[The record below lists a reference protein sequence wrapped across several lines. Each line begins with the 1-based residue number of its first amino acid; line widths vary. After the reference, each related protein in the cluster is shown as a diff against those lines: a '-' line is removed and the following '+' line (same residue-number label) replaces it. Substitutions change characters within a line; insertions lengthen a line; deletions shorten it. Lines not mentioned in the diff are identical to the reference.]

1 MKRIVLFLVTNLAV
15 MLVLSIAASVLG
27 VNRYLTANGLDL
39 GTLLVFAGIMGFGG
53 AFISLAM
60 SKMMAKWST
69 GARIIDSPSTS
80 TEFWLVE
87 TVRKQAEKAGIAMP
101 EVAIYEGAP
110 NAFATGPSRNNS
122 LVAVSTGL
130 LQGMSKEEVEAVLA
144 HEVSHVG
151 NGDMVTLTL
160 IQGVVNTFVIF
171 LSRIVGY
178 LVDSFLRRG
187 DSQSSGPGIG
197 YTITVIV
204 CDILFGILASIIV
217 AWFSRQREFRA
228 DAGAAGLMGSP
239 RPMISA
245 LQRLGG
251 MAVEPLPKSTREFR
265 HCRRPRPDGA
275 VRQPSEHGRA
285 HRRALGARPLSLR
298 LLQRYGRPP
307 MIAGAFAFLFAAAPA
322 WAAASDVVGA
332 NLLWLALIL
341 MSARLFAPLAQKLGF
356 PAVLGELLLGVLLGN
371 LALAGINGF
380 ESIKH
385 DPAVKFIAEL
395 GVIVLLLQIGL
406 ETRLADLIKV
416 GPRAL
421 AVGSIGIVVPFVLG
435 AFVMGPWLAPGLSGN
450 TYLFLGATL
459 AATSVGI
466 TGRVFRDL
474 GKLDTPAARIVLGA
488 AVIDDV
494 LGLVILAVVTSL
506 VQAGSVSV
514 GQVGGIIAEAVIF
527 LAGSIWIGRLI
538 APHSSRW
545 LAQLDAGPSMLFAQ
559 VLATGL
565 FLAWLAHAIGLA
577 PIIGAFA
584 AGLLFEPIFLRD
596 FDRPAIVRDI
606 EPLLPASDPGLAE
619 RLRPILKKH
628 GGHQHEHMI
637 EPIGYFFV
645 PVFFVLTGMQVD
657 LQTFADPK
665 ILVIGLG
672 VTAVAIAGKLVAGL
686 AAGSSGKWVVGWGMV
701 PRGEVGL
708 IFAMVGKNLGVMNEA
723 MFSVIVLMVILTTLI
738 TPPVLTWLLRRQ

>member
-1 MKRIVLFLVTNLAV
+1 M
-15 MLVLSIAASVLG
+15 
-27 VNRYLTANGLDL
+27 
-39 GTLLVFAGIMGFGG
+39 
-53 AFISLAM
+53 
-60 SKMMAKWST
+60 
-69 GARIIDSPSTS
+69 
-80 TEFWLVE
+80 
-87 TVRKQAEKAGIAMP
+87 
-101 EVAIYEGAP
+101 
-110 NAFATGPSRNNS
+110 
-122 LVAVSTGL
+122 
-130 LQGMSKEEVEAVLA
+130 
-144 HEVSHVG
+144 
-151 NGDMVTLTL
+151 
-160 IQGVVNTFVIF
+160 
-171 LSRIVGY
+171 
-178 LVDSFLRRG
+178 
-187 DSQSSGPGIG
+187 
-197 YTITVIV
+197 
-204 CDILFGILASIIV
+204 
-217 AWFSRQREFRA
+217 
-228 DAGAAGLMGSP
+228 
-239 RPMISA
+239 
-245 LQRLGG
+245 
-251 MAVEPLPKSTREFR
+251 
-265 HCRRPRPDGA
+265 
-275 VRQPSEHGRA
+275 
-285 HRRALGARPLSLR
+285 SLR
-298 LLQRYGRPP
+298 LRQRYGRPP
-307 MIAGAFAFLFAAAPA
+307 QIAGAFAFLFAAAPA
-322 WAAASDVVGA
+322 WAAASDVVGI

-341 MSARLFAPLAQKLGF
+341 MSARLFAPLAQRLGF

-371 LALAGINGF
+371 LALLGINGF
-380 ESIKH
+380 DSIKH
-385 DPAVKFIAEL
+385 DPTVKFIAEL

-450 TYLFLGATL
+450 AYLFLGATL

-559 VLATGL
+559 VLAAGL

-596 FDRPAIVRDI
+596 FDRPAIVREI

-672 VTAVAIAGKLVAGL
+672 VTLVAIAGKLVAGL